1 MDSSDFCGEKGHRLQ
16 ESCDKL
22 TDIEEGPL
30 GDSKKG
36 PDTNTSYE
44 TTSVTNVNTLVI

>member
-1 MDSSDFCGEKGHRLQ
+1 MDSSDFCGEKGQRLQ

-36 PDTNTSYE
+36 PDTSYE
-44 TTSVTNVNTLVI
+44 TSSVTNVNTLVI